1 MVLAMP
7 NMLDIQWPDGQSAAL
22 STLWLRDN
30 CPCPD
35 CRVTQTQEKRF
46 HIASVPIDYAPDQA
60 QVEIDQLVIRWP
72 EGHESRYSREF
83 LMGCG
88 QSIKQDWQPWQKEF
102 LPQYVDYAGFLSD
115 DQTAIEAIQAFL
127 KDGVVIIDQAPREVN
142 TLEALAPRLG
152 PVRELLF
159 ERIHNVQVD
168 PSGYNVA
175 HTNLPLPPHN
185 DFASYSWP
193 PSIQA
198 LHMLVNEAEG
208 GRSTLLDGWGALE
221 AFRAQYPDEFET
233 LCKVPVPFREFDDNN
248 ETFATAPMIQLDSK
262 GNIALF
268 RYSNQLMQP
277 LDPSSTDTADF
288 YNAYHLLSQ
297 QLFNSPFECRFRLEG
312 GQIIV
317 AASHR
322 VLHGREAIETAGK
335 RHLQDAYF
343 EHDNVR
349 NLLTVL
355 KRKNG

>member
-7 NMLDIQWPDGQSAAL
+7 NIIDIQWPDGQSAAL

-30 CPCPD
+30 CPCSD

-46 HIASVPIDYAPDQA
+46 HIASVPLDYSPDLTEVDA
-60 QVEIDQLVIRWP
+60 EQLVIRWP
-72 EGHESRYSREF
+72 EGHESRYPREF
-83 LMGCG
+83 LMGCA
-88 QSIKQDWQPWQKEF
+88 QPIKQDWQPWREDF
-102 LPQYVDYAGFLSD
+102 LPQYVDYSGFLSD
-115 DQTAIEAIQAFL
+115 DRTAMKAIQAFL
-127 KDGVVIIDQAPREVN
+127 KDGVIVIKNAPQVVN
-142 TLEALAPRLG
+142 TLEGLASRLG

-168 PSGYNVA
+168 PKGYNVA

-193 PSIQA
+193 PSVQA

-208 GRSTLLDGWGALE
+208 GRSTLLDGWAALD
-221 AFRAQYPDEFET
+221 AFRSQFPEEFAT
-233 LCKVPVPFREFDDNN
+233 LCRVTVPFREFDDNN
-248 ETFATAPMIQLDSK
+248 ETFTTAPMIQLDPS
-262 GNIALF
+262 GNVALF

-277 LDPSSTDTADF
+277 LNPLSADTADF
-288 YNAYHLLSQ
+288 YHAYHVLSQ
-297 QLFNSPFECRFRLEG
+297 QLFDTPFQCRFRLDG

>member
-1 MVLAMP
+1 MP
-7 NMLDIQWPDGQSAAL
+7 NMIDIQWPDGQSAAL

-30 CPCPD
+30 CPCSD

-46 HIASVPIDYAPDQA
+46 HIASVPLDYSPDLTEVDA
-60 QVEIDQLVIRWP
+60 EQLVIRWP
-72 EGHESRYSREF
+72 EGHESRYPREF
-83 LMGCG
+83 LMGCA
-88 QSIKQDWQPWQKEF
+88 QPIKQDWQPWREDF
-102 LPQYVDYAGFLSD
+102 LPQYVDYSGFLSD
-115 DQTAIEAIQAFL
+115 DRTAMKAIQAFL
-127 KDGVVIIDQAPREVN
+127 KDGVIVIKNAPQVVN
-142 TLEALAPRLG
+142 TLEGLASRLG

-168 PSGYNVA
+168 PKGYNVA

-193 PSIQA
+193 PSVQA

-208 GRSTLLDGWGALE
+208 GRSTLLDGWAALDT
-221 AFRAQYPDEFET
+221 FRSQFPEEFAT
-233 LCKVPVPFREFDDNN
+233 LCRVTVPFREFDDNN
-248 ETFATAPMIQLDSK
+248 ETFTTAPMIQLDPS
-262 GNIALF
+262 GNVALF

-277 LDPSSTDTADF
+277 LNPLSADTADF
-288 YNAYHLLSQ
+288 YHAYHVLSQ
-297 QLFNSPFECRFRLEG
+297 QLFDTPFQCRFRLDG

>member
-7 NMLDIQWPDGQSAAL
+7 NMIDIRWPDGQSAAL

-30 CPCPD
+30 CPCSD

-46 HIASVPIDYAPDQA
+46 HIASVPLDYSPDLTEVDA
-60 QVEIDQLVIRWP
+60 EQLVIRWP
-72 EGHESRYSREF
+72 EGHESRYPREF
-83 LMGCG
+83 LMGCA
-88 QSIKQDWQPWQKEF
+88 QPIKQDWQPWREDF
-102 LPQYVDYAGFLSD
+102 LPQYVDYTGFLSD
-115 DQTAIEAIQAFL
+115 DHTAIKAIQAFL
-127 KDGVVIIDQAPREVN
+127 KDGVIVIKNAPQVVN
-142 TLEALAPRLG
+142 TLEELAPRLG

-168 PSGYNVA
+168 PKGYNVA

-193 PSIQA
+193 PSVQA

-208 GRSTLLDGWGALE
+208 GRSTLLDGWAALDT
-221 AFRAQYPDEFET
+221 FRSQFPEEFAT
-233 LCKVPVPFREFDDNN
+233 LCRVTVPFREFDDNN
-248 ETFATAPMIQLDSK
+248 ETFTTAPMIQLDPS
-262 GNIALF
+262 GNVALF

-277 LDPSSTDTADF
+277 LNPLSADTADF
-288 YNAYHLLSQ
+288 YHAYHVLSQ
-297 QLFNSPFECRFRLEG
+297 QLFDTPFQCRFRLDG